1 MPRRSKSYDEAIARE
16 MQDPDFA
23 RGIVL
28 HAIEQSGYSVEEAL
42 QHAIQ
47 SMGIKEF
54 SDKSGLPLQNISDFV
69 NGKRKFGFKN
79 ISRCLAVFGLKFTVT
94 RDEEAA

>member
-1 MPRRSKSYDEAIARE
+1 MARRSKSYDDAIAKE

-23 RGIVL
+23 RGMVL
-28 HAIEQSGYSVEEAL
+28 HAIEQSGYTVEEAL

-54 SDKSGLPLQNISDFV
+54 SSKSSLPLQNISDFV
-69 NGKRKFGFKN
+69 NGKRKFGLKN
-79 ISRCLAVFGLKFTVT
+79 ITRCLAVFGLKLVVA
-94 RDEEAA
+94 RDDEVA